1 MARPVQTPAGI
12 LGIEP
17 AGAYHRL
24 LLRAPGVAEAV
35 RPGHFATLAIG
46 GRDSATPLRRA
57 FSIHRADPAADTI
70 ELIFAEHGRGT
81 RALARHRPGD
91 TVDLVAPLGTPF
103 PLADTPE
110 TAVLV
115 AGGYGSAPMF
125 SLAEAILARGGRVGL
140 VLGAATADRLFGVAA
155 ARALTPH
162 VAVVTDDGS
171 YGARGRV
178 TDPLAAMIRAVG
190 ATVVHSCGPMPMLRA
205 VTEVA
210 VAEGA
215 RSHTAVEEAM
225 ACGFGVC
232 MTCVLPVA
240 GPDGAT
246 RLVRSCT
253 EGPVFDGTTVR
264 WPEPGGPEPGGTG
277 PGPDSVSGSAP
288 RTTPGSPSAPPVTS
302 LSSASS
308 ASSVPSAPSGEP
320 REGARS

>member
-1 MARPVQTPAGI
+1 MARPVQTPAEV

-24 LLRAPGVAEAV
+24 LLRAPGVAAAV
-35 RPGHFATLAIG
+35 RPGHFATLGIG
-46 GRDSATPLRRA
+46 GRDSAMPLRRA

-103 PLADTPE
+103 PLADGPE
-110 TAVLV
+110 AAVLV

-125 SLAEAILARGGRVGL
+125 ALAEAILARGGTVGF
-140 VLGAATADRLFGVAA
+140 VLGAATADRLFGVAE

-171 YGARGRV
+171 YGERGRV
-178 TDPLAAMIRAVG
+178 TDPLAAMVRAVG
-190 ATVVHSCGPMPMLRA
+190 AGVVHSCGPMPMLRA

-210 VAEGA
+210 VAAGA

-240 GPDGAT
+240 GPDGTT

-264 WPEPGGPEPGGTG
+264 WSEAGV
-277 PGPDSVSGSAP
+277 PGPAASPATS
-288 RTTPGSPSAPPVTS
+288 TPMPTPLSPSLPPS
-302 LSSASS
+302 
-308 ASSVPSAPSGEP
+308 PSTESRDARG
-320 REGARS
+320 GARA

>member
-1 MARPVQTPAGI
+1 MARPVQTPAEV

-17 AGAYHRL
+17 AGSYHRL
-24 LLRAPGVAEAV
+24 LLRAPGVAAAV

-57 FSIHRADPAADTI
+57 FSIHRADRVADTI
-70 ELIFAEHGRGT
+70 ELVFAEHGRGT

-103 PLADTPE
+103 PLADAPE
-110 TAVLV
+110 AAVLV

-125 SLAEAILARGGRVGL
+125 SLAEAILARGGKVGF
-140 VLGAATADRLFGVAA
+140 VLGAASADRLFGVAA

-171 YGARGRV
+171 YGERGRV
-178 TDPLAAMIRAVG
+178 TDPLAAMIGTVG
-190 ATVVHSCGPMPMLRA
+190 ASVVHSCGPMPMLRA
-205 VTEVA
+205 VTEIA
-210 VAEGA
+210 VAAGA

-232 MTCVLPVA
+232 MSCVLPVT
-240 GPDGAT
+240 GPEGT
-246 RLVRSCT
+246 HRLVRSCT

-264 WPEPGGPEPGGTG
+264 WPEAGAPGT
-277 PGPDSVSGSAP
+277 D
-288 RTTPGSPSAPPVTS
+288 PGSPPPPPTWPAP
-302 LSSASS
+302 SASPS
-308 ASSVPSAPSGEP
+308 PSAVP
-320 REGARS
+320 RNPRRGVRA

>member
-1 MARPVQTPAGI
+1 MARPVQTAAEV

-24 LLRAPGVAEAV
+24 LLRAPGVAAAV

-57 FSIHRADPAADTI
+57 FSIHRADPVADTI
-70 ELIFAEHGRGT
+70 ELVFAEHGRGT

-103 PLADTPE
+103 PVADAPE
-110 TAVLV
+110 AAVLV

-125 SLAEAILARGGRVGL
+125 SLAEAILARGGAVGF
-140 VLGAATADRLFGVAA
+140 VLGAATAGRLFGVEE
-155 ARALTPH
+155 ARALTPY

-171 YGARGRV
+171 YGERGRV
-178 TDPLAAMIRAVG
+178 TGPLAAMIESVG
-190 ATVVHSCGPMPMLRA
+190 ASVVHSCGPMPMLRA

-210 VAEGA
+210 VAAGA

-232 MTCVLPVA
+232 MSCVLPVA
-240 GPDGAT
+240 GPDGVA

-264 WPEPGGPEPGGTG
+264 WSEVGVPGVE
-277 PGPDSVSGSAP
+277 SGSPPAGSAGP
-288 RTTPGSPSAPPVTS
+288 SPSPSPSLSPSAES
-302 LSSASS
+302 
-308 ASSVPSAPSGEP
+308 
-320 REGARS
+320 RDARGGVHA